1 MNDDL
6 FFIPILAE
14 AVESANPTTALKQA
28 FETIRLMVRTPETSN
43 GLKQWREFMKSATAK
58 LDEHERM
65 AIADAALWMAIARSC
80 SEDDDSVGTHGG
92 PRQVEPP
99 ARGGED
105 LSMMRTLR
113 AVGRRPGSTFLVV
126 QRESRPVASR
136 CLDPVD
142 RTSFGGVRP
151 GIYSFKLDTGRV
163 LWSGAITE
171 TELIWDSAFPNR
183 PLPMAADSTLFSTTP
198 TKTIPLTVAPIA
210 IAVYPGMEAG
220 TLQLESLDPTA

>member
-6 FFIPILAE
+6 FFVPILAE
-14 AVESANPTTALKQA
+14 AVESAAPTTALKQA
-28 FETIRLMVRTPETSN
+28 FETMRLKVCAPETSN
-43 GLKQWREFMKSATAK
+43 GLRQWRELVEAATAK

-65 AIADAALWMAIARSC
+65 AIADAAIWMAIARLC
-80 SEDDDSVGTHGG
+80 GEDEETEGAHIG
-92 PRQVEPP
+92 PRHVGPA
-99 ARGGED
+99 ARGRED
-105 LSMMRTLR
+105 LNMMRTLR
-113 AVGRRPGSTFLVV
+113 AVGRRRGSTFLVV
-126 QRESRPVASR
+126 QRESRPVASW
-136 CLDPVD
+136 CLDPMD
-142 RTSFGGVRP
+142 RTSFDGVRP
-151 GIYSFKLDTGRV
+151 GIYSFRLDTGRV